1 MKTPRILATLLAMT
15 TAVLSA
21 APALAQNVTVTPSQ
35 TYQTI
40 QGFGGMN
47 GAGWIADLT
56 SAQVDLAF
64 GSGDGQIGLS
74 IMRMRIDP
82 SSSGWSLQVPSAVR
96 ARSHGAVLLATPWS
110 PPAYMKSNNS
120 LNNGGKLLT
129 QYYGAYA
136 KHLLD
141 FSSYMSGKGAP
152 LYALSV
158 QNEPDWH
165 PDYESAEWSASD
177 FTNFLSAQG
186 AGFGSLKV
194 LAAESLNFNP
204 NLTDP
209 LLNSSASQHVDII
222 GGHLYGVQPKDY
234 PLARSKGK
242 QLWMTEHYTDN
253 TDGNAWPSALG
264 VASELHKSMAANYS
278 AYIWWYIRRSYG
290 LITESGTVSKRGYA
304 MAQYARFVRPGA
316 TRIGAT
322 AAPYSDVA
330 VTAYKRTDNKI
341 VLVAVNTGT
350 AYRELKVTLPSG
362 SAASFTKYSTSAST
376 NVGYGGTYQVS
387 NGQTA
392 FYVDP
397 QSVAT
402 FISN

>member
-1 MKTPRILATLLAMT
+1 MTPPRILATLLAMT
-15 TAVLSA
+15 TAILST

-56 SAQVDLAF
+56 PAQVDLAF
-64 GSGDGQIGLS
+64 GSDNGQIGLS
-74 IMRMRIDP
+74 IMRMRIAP
-82 SSSGWSLQVPSAVR
+82 SSSDWDVQVPAAVR
-96 ARSHGAVLLATPWS
+96 ARAHGAVLLATPWS

-120 LNNGGKLLT
+120 LNNGGKLLP

-141 FSSYMSGKGAP
+141 FASYMSGKGAP
-152 LYALSV
+152 LYALSM

-165 PDYESAEWSASD
+165 PGYESAEWNASD
-177 FTNFLSAQG
+177 FANFLSAQG
-186 AGFGSLKV
+186 GGFGNLKV
-194 LAAESLNFNP
+194 LAGESLNFNATL
-204 NLTDP
+204 NDAF
-209 LLNSSASQHVDII
+209 LNSSGSQHVDII
-222 GGHLYGVQPKDY
+222 GGHLYGATPKDD

-242 QLWMTEHYTDN
+242 SLWMTEHYTDN

-290 LITESGTVSKRGYA
+290 LITEGGTVSKRGYA

-316 TRIGAT
+316 KRIDAT

-330 VTAYKRTDNKI
+330 VTAYKRADNKI

-350 AYRELKVTLPSG
+350 QYRELKVTLPSG
-362 SAASFTKYSTSAST
+362 SAASFTKYSTSASV
-376 NVGYGGTYQVS
+376 NVGYGGRYQIS
-387 NGQTA
+387 NGRTA